1 MPLKVLGVWPPSLGW
16 AHPLSQRRPA
26 RPPMALTRATAEPLT
41 PIRLSWPQHS
51 VPGTLLGPVL
61 HLLLCLLESAPRLLL
76 TVPLPPSTV
85 VKLPSLWSVPDR
97 SAGTHTTAQLLIS
110 QVASPQHSRA
120 ELFIPS
126 TSHFSV
132 SFQVPQGHCHCS
144 AHQHGPAQ
152 GLASTLPGLVAV
164 GTGSADSTQVWPGT
178 YLRGWASPGR
188 WHEVCYPVAGHTG
201 PRSLGRGRGAG
212 CSAQQLSGDAEGA
225 CGWNHVP
232 GEFVTKL
239 LTCIE
244 AGVQGSAREGP
255 EPGYNAT

>member
-1 MPLKVLGVWPPSLGW
+1 MPLKVPGVRPPSLGW

-26 RPPMALTRATAEPLT
+26 RPPVALT

-61 HLLLCLLESAPRLLL
+61 HLLLRLLESSPRLLL

-97 SAGTHTTAQLLIS
+97 SARTHTTARLLIS
-110 QVASPQHSRA
+110 QVLSPQHSGA

-126 TSHFSV
+126 TSCFSV

-144 AHQHGPAQ
+144 AHQYGPAQ

-164 GTGSADSTQVWPGT
+164 GTGPADSTQVWPGT
-178 YLRGWASPGR
+178 
-188 WHEVCYPVAGHTG
+188 
-201 PRSLGRGRGAG
+201 
-212 CSAQQLSGDAEGA
+212 
-225 CGWNHVP
+225 
-232 GEFVTKL
+232 
-239 LTCIE
+239 
-244 AGVQGSAREGP
+244 P
-255 EPGYNAT
+255 ETMGFTQTLA